1 MRFKSLEIDCTHF
14 SWPMKFASP
23 RFFIFFWNYESL
35 LYISA
40 TFDWIE
46 KRLQRMYFPVFI
58 AKFLRTPILK
68 NICKWLCLDILLL
81 CAHGVT
87 FALSRSV
94 LLLPFISEYPESKG
108 KGHVKTFIKYFKVPI
123 GSVKVCFCVYLI
135 RKMVVRSR
143 SRKSWSTWLLG

>member
-46 KRLQRMYFPVFI
+46 KILQRMCFPVYI
-58 AKFLRTPILK
+58 AKFLRRPILK
-68 NICKWLCLDILLL
+68 NICQWLCLDII
-81 CAHGVT
+81 
-87 FALSRSV
+87 SRSV

-108 KGHVKTFIKYFKVPI
+108 KVHVKIIIKYFKVPI
-123 GSVKVCFCVYLI
+123 GSVKDCFCVYLI